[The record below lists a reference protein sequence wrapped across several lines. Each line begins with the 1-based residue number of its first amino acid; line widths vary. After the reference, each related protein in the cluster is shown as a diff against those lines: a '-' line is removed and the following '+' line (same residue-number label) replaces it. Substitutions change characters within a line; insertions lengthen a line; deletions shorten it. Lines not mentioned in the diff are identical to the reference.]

1 MCGIVGILSLNGR
14 SVDRPLLERMIARL
28 HHRGPDEGG
37 LHLDGP
43 VGLAHARL
51 SILDLTGGRQPM
63 SSPDSAVVLTFNGE
77 LFNHVELRAE
87 LEALGHAFATRSDTE
102 VLLRAWLQ
110 WADDCVHHLNGQWAF
125 AVWDARTRTLFAS
138 RDRLGVRPL
147 YYARVADRLLFASE
161 IKALFADPQLSR
173 EIDPRGVEQALVT
186 WAVQAP
192 RTPFRDVSQL
202 PPGCS
207 LTVRSGRLD
216 VRPYWDLDFPPPDTT
231 TPPDVLAEQLR
242 ELLTDATRLRLRSDV
257 PVGAYLSGG
266 LDSSL
271 ITGLIRRTSD
281 ARLRTFSV
289 TFEDAEFDESAWQ
302 QQVIEYLD
310 VDHHQALCRT
320 ADVGRRFPLVVWHA
334 EHPLVRTAPAPLFVL
349 SELVRATGYKVV
361 LTGEGA
367 DELFGG
373 YDLFREAL
381 VRQRIALD
389 PNGDHRDLLRQLY
402 PYMPGL
408 QGQPDAFLASFFRAS
423 AADLADPFFSHQPR
437 WNLSSGLK
445 LFLSDDL
452 QAELKGFD
460 LRADLAAALPTRFVS
475 WDLLSRAQYLE
486 ARHLLPGYILS
497 SQGDRVAMAHA
508 VEGRFPFLDHRV
520 VDFACRL
527 PAWHKIDGL
536 NEKALLKRA
545 AVGLVPPA
553 LLARP
558 KQPYRAPDV
567 SAFFDVEAGRAR
579 HPWVDEVLSD
589 EALRRAGLL
598 KPEAVRLLVKKATTR
613 RALGVR
619 DGMAVTAVLS
629 LQLLADQFTDGHG
642 RMDGGDEC

>member
-1 MCGIVGILSLNGR
+1 MCGIAGILGLYGQR
-14 SVDRPLLERMIARL
+14 VDRALLQRMIERIG
-28 HHRGPDEGG
+28 HRGPDEGG
-37 LHLDGP
+37 LHVDGP
-43 VGLAHARL
+43 IGLAHARL
-51 SILDLTGGRQPM
+51 SILDLRGGKQPM
-63 SSPDSAVVLTFNGE
+63 LAPDGRVALTFNGE

-87 LEALGHAFATRSDTE
+87 LEALGHAFQTRSDTE
-102 VLLRAWLQ
+102 VLLRAWLH
-110 WADDCVHHLNGQWAF
+110 WGPDCVHHLNGQWAF
-125 AVWDARTRTLFAS
+125 ALWDARTGTLFAS

-147 YYARVADRLLFASE
+147 YYARVAERLLFASE
-161 IKALFADPQLSR
+161 VKALFADPQLSR
-173 EIDPRGVEQALVT
+173 ELDPRGVEQALVT
-186 WAVQAP
+186 WAVQPP
-192 RTPFRDVSQL
+192 RTPFREVSQL

-207 LTVRSGRLD
+207 LTVQGDRVELK
-216 VRPYWDLDFPPPDTT
+216 PYWDLDFPPPDTD
-231 TPPDVLAEQLR
+231 TPPDVLAAQLR
-242 ELLTDATRLRLRSDV
+242 ELLADATRLRLRSDV

-271 ITGLIRRTSD
+271 VTGLIRRTTD

-289 TFEDAEFDESAWQ
+289 TFEDAEYDESAWQ
-302 QQVIEYLD
+302 RQVIEHLD

-320 ADVGRRFPLVVWHA
+320 ADIGRRFPDVVWHA

-349 SELVRATGYKVV
+349 AELVRAHGYKVV

-381 VRQRIALD
+381 VRQRVALD
-389 PNGDHRDLLRQLY
+389 PDGDHRALLRQLY

-445 LFLSDDL
+445 LFLSEPL
-452 QAELKGFD
+452 QAALTGVD
-460 LRADLAAALPTRFVS
+460 LRADLAAGLPARFGQ

-527 PAWHKIDGL
+527 PAGLKIDGM

-545 AVGLVPPA
+545 AEGLVPPA
-553 LLARP
+553 LLTRP

-567 SAFFDVEAGRAR
+567 SAFFDVETGRAR
-579 HPWVDEVLSD
+579 HAWVDEVLSD

-598 KPEAVRLLVKKATTR
+598 KPDAVRLLVKKASTR

-629 LQLLADQFTDGHG
+629 LQLMAEQFTLQNG
-642 RMDGGDEC
+642 RMGGGDEC